1 MGIQSGPA
9 RIGRVERDLY
19 IETETVGYL
28 ADEHY
33 AASHE
38 IGGAQPFALAYLHVG
53 GGFDAMSLLV
63 GDQCADK
70 RRMYGIKSLHGI
82 CQLRKTVGGAG
93 ND

>member
-1 MGIQSGPA
+1 MGSVGIQSGPA

-38 IGGAQPFALAYLHVG
+38 IGGAQPFALAYLYVG
-53 GGFDAMSLLV
+53 GGFDAMPFLSVINVLP
-63 GDQCADK
+63 
-70 RRMYGIKSLHGI
+70 
-82 CQLRKTVGGAG
+82 
-93 ND
+93 